1 LNKILGAR
9 PVFGDDHFAYRTPR
23 WVDVTYRGLFVSI
36 AGLLAYLA
44 LSLNGIPSMLTAL
57 LWLASGSL
65 ILIALRPRSEAASI
79 YFVCDHE
86 GIYFPS
92 SRAQSVVA
100 PRTDI
105 PWLYVPWRNISDIR
119 IQLLLDE
126 TANTKGVV
134 FAVVA
139 SAAEEREFLTR
150 HRVRLDRGAPESGFG
165 KKYFV
170 GFSNFFH
177 RHKDVISNIERFQT
191 TAPAARVQPSE
202 AMLENRLAGES

>member
-1 LNKILGAR
+1 MNKILDAR

-23 WVDVTYRGLFVSI
+23 WVEAAYCGIFLLI

-44 LSLNGIPSMLTAL
+44 LSLNGISSLVTAL

-65 ILIALRPRSEAASI
+65 ILIELRPRSEAASI

-92 SRAQSVVA
+92 SRAHSVVA
-100 PRTDI
+100 PRTDV
-105 PWLYVPWRNISDIR
+105 PWLHVPWHHISDIR

-134 FAVVA
+134 FSIVA
-139 SAAEEREFLTR
+139 STAEEREFLAR
-150 HRVRLDRGAPESGFG
+150 HRVRMGHGGQRPGFG
-165 KKYFV
+165 KAYFV

-177 RHKDVISNIERFQT
+177 RHCDVISNIERFQT
-191 TAPAARVQPSE
+191 TTPAARVPRIE
-202 AMLENRLAGES
+202 ATIENRLAGES